1 MRKMKTKKKIF
12 ILISAILITLMITPC
27 FADIAGNNLNQN
39 QDHSNGNPFLF
50 PIHLYRKHISSSGGD
65 RCPMYPSCST
75 YSLEAFEKHGV
86 IKGWIMTCDR
96 LMRCGRDELRLGS
109 PVIIRGKTRTYDS
122 INNNDFWWNKSGE
135 P

>member
-1 MRKMKTKKKIF
+1 MRKMKTKKKLF
-12 ILISAILITLMITPC
+12 ITILAIITTLMITPC
-27 FADIAGNNLNQN
+27 FADITDNNLHQN
-39 QDHSNGNPFLF
+39 QDHSNANPFLF
-50 PIHLYRKHISSSGGD
+50 PIHLYRKYISGTGGD
-65 RCPMYPSCST
+65 RCPMHPSCST

-122 INNNDFWWNKSGE
+122 VNKNDFWWNKSGE

>member
-1 MRKMKTKKKIF
+1 MKTKKNLF
-12 ILISAILITLMITPC
+12 ILISAIIATLMIAPC
-27 FADIAGNNLNQN
+27 FADIADKNPPQNQN
-39 QDHSNGNPFLF
+39 HSEGNPFLF

-75 YSLEAFEKHGV
+75 YSLEAFEKHGA

-122 INNNDFWWNKSGE
+122 VKNNDFWWNKSGE

>member
-1 MRKMKTKKKIF
+1 MKTKKKIF
-12 ILISAILITLMITPC
+12 ILISAIITAVMITPC
-27 FADIAGNNLNQN
+27 FADITDNNLHQN
-39 QDHSNGNPFLF
+39 QDNSNGNPFLF

-96 LMRCGRDELRLGS
+96 LMRCGRDELRFGS

-122 INNNDFWWNKSGE
+122 VNNNDFWWNKKSGE